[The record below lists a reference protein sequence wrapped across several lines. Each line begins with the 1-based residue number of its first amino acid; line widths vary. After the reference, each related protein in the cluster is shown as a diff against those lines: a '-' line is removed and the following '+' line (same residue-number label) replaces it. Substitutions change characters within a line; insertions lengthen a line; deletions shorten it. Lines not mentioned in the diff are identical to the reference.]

1 MTAHNPAS
9 VTSWAV
15 IDRPYRKQS
24 GLATK
29 SAFPAGTLLRILS
42 NAAYSPRIMKR
53 FVLTVVL
60 VLLQVPRTPAE
71 QLRQTTAAIA
81 AGDTTADRRTAI
93 TDRLKAAGVDFHVED
108 FVSGTRTGVNI
119 VATLPGKTGNRRLL
133 LGAHYDR
140 VAKGHGAVDNAASCA
155 VVLELIEKLKSNSLT
170 NPVTVVFFDLE
181 EFGLLGSRSYFQTHA
196 GPTLPA
202 RAMNFDIFGY
212 GETFFVTPSKAD
224 SPILASLQQAAS
236 EFGFAV
242 RSIPMMQYPSSDH
255 RSMALAG
262 IETLGVTLI
271 DGSEIDSVISPGSI
285 RPKILSMI
293 HTDADTMDQIREQD
307 MAKALPVLER
317 TIRLLDSRS

>member
-1 MTAHNPAS
+1 
-9 VTSWAV
+9 
-15 IDRPYRKQS
+15 
-24 GLATK
+24 
-29 SAFPAGTLLRILS
+29 
-42 NAAYSPRIMKR
+42 MKR

-60 VLLQVPRTPAE
+60 VLLQVPRTPAD

-93 TDRLKAAGVDFHVED
+93 TDRLKAAGVDFHLED
-108 FVSGTRTGVNI
+108 FVSGTRSGVNI
-119 VATLPGKTGNRRLL
+119 VATLPGKTQTGNRPLL

-155 VVLELIEKLKSNSLT
+155 VLLELIEKLKSNSLA

-202 RAMNFDIFGY
+202 QAMNFDIFGY

-224 SPILASLQQAAS
+224 SPLLASLQQAAS
-236 EFGFAV
+236 EFGFPV
-242 RSIPMMQYPSSDH
+242 RSIPMTQYPSSDH

-271 DGSEIDSVISPGSI
+271 DGSEIDSVISPGPV

-317 TIRLLDSRS
+317 TIRLLDSRP

>member
-1 MTAHNPAS
+1 M
-9 VTSWAV
+9 
-15 IDRPYRKQS
+15 K
-24 GLATK
+24 
-29 SAFPAGTLLRILS
+29 RIL
-42 NAAYSPRIMKR
+42 
-53 FVLTVVL
+53 LTAVL
-60 VLLQVPRTPAE
+60 VLLQVPRTPAD

-119 VATLPGKTGNRRLL
+119 VATLPGKTGNRTIL

-140 VAKGHGAVDNAASCA
+140 VAKGHGAIDNAASCA
-155 VVLELIEKLKSNSLT
+155 VLLELMERLKSNLANS
-170 NPVTVVFFDLE
+170 VTVVFFDLE
-181 EFGLLGSRSYFQTHA
+181 ELGLLGSRSYFQTHTGSA
-196 GPTLPA
+196 LPA

-224 SPILASLQQAAS
+224 IPLLASLQQAAS
-236 EFGFAV
+236 ELGFPV

-271 DGSEIDSVISPGSI
+271 DGSEIDSVITPGLV

-293 HTDADTMDQIREQD
+293 HTDADTMDQIREHD

-317 TIRLLDSRS
+317 TIHLLDSRP